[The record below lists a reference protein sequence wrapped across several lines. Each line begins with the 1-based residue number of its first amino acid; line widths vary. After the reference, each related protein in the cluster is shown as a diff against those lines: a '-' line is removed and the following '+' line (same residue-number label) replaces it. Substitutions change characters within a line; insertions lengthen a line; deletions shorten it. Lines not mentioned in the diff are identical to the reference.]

1 MASPQV
7 VVKNGKRYHY
17 YPNRPP
23 GQRYVLVQPRATMTA
38 GKGQA
43 AGTPSFQ
50 AGQGYAAGTPKPGS
64 TPATPPAAAS
74 PVPLIDPFLRPEDL
88 QALADF
94 NFNEAGSLADIDRG
108 LSDLTTQTAYDRQ
121 QVDRQAKQG
130 AADATDNAVARGLFR
145 SSIKDATLYDIEG
158 QRVRQQ
164 QLFTDRLSNAA
175 MDADRRKA
183 ILRQARAELEKRLG
197 DQAVANAREVSANQP
212 VATPSPAPASA
223 PAAQAKPK
231 FKTLPGNDSAGRP
244 GEWHI
249 YPDGR
254 RVFVRR

>member
-1 MASPQV
+1 MAAYSI

-23 GQRYVLVQPRATMTA
+23 GQRYVLVQPRATMST
-38 GKGQA
+38 GKGRA

-130 AADATDNAVARGLFR
+130 ASDATDNAVARGLFR

-183 ILRQARAELEKRLG
+183 ILRQARAELDKRLA
-197 DQAVANAREVSANQP
+197 DQAVANAREASANQP
-212 VATPSPAPASA
+212 VATPQPAA
-223 PAAQAKPK
+223 PAAQAAKPK
-231 FKTLPGNDSAGRP
+231 FKSLPGNDSAGRP
-244 GEWHI
+244 GVWHI

>member
-1 MASPQV
+1 MAAYSI

-23 GQRYVLVQPRATMTA
+23 GQRYVLVQPRATMST
-38 GKGQA
+38 GKGRA

-64 TPATPPAAAS
+64 APAAPPPAAAS

-94 NFNEAGSLADIDRG
+94 NFSEGNQLADIDRN
-108 LSDLTTQTAYDRQ
+108 LADLRTQTGYDRQ

-130 AADATDNAVARGLFR
+130 TSDATDSAIARGLFR

-164 QLFTDRLSNAA
+164 QLYTDRLGNAA
-175 MDADRRKA
+175 MDADRRKS
-183 ILRQARAELEKRLG
+183 ILRQARAELDKRLA
-197 DQAVANAREVSANQP
+197 DQAVANAREASANQP
-212 VATPSPAPASA
+212 VASPQPAA
-223 PAAQAKPK
+223 PAAPAANPK
-231 FKTLPGNDSAGRP
+231 FKSLPGNDSAGRP
-244 GEWHI
+244 GVWHI